1 MRIYLVLDLDLAF
14 EYVQLLVVL
23 LPFLTLDL
31 LLSIM
36 TYSVKAIHAIL
47 ANGFIS
53 RVFSVGII
61 NHLELVNGW
70 LHASFGRNLPVT
82 DSDLV
87 VARIVFEAPD
97 VMTRND
103 VSSQR
108 TYSVKQSSPFLID
121 GHSVALEVAL
131 ANFNASFRRTEFD
144 GPDPT
149 IKGFEVIFWQPT
161 VTLREKTAEVA

>member
-14 EYVQLLVVL
+14 EFVQLPAVL

-36 TYSVKAIHAIL
+36 TYSVKAIHALL
-47 ANGFIS
+47 ANDL
-53 RVFSVGII
+53 FSGNFDIYIVDF
-61 NHLELVNGW
+61 LENINGW
-70 LHASFGRNLPVT
+70 LHASFGRNLPMT
-82 DSDLV
+82 NSDFV
-87 VARIVFEAPD
+87 VARPEFGVAA
-97 VMTRND
+97 VVTRND

-108 TYSVKQSSPFLID
+108 TYSVKQSDPFLID
-121 GHSVALEVAL
+121 RYSVALAVAL
-131 ANFNASFRRTEFD
+131 PNINASFRRTEFD

-149 IKGFEVIFWQPT
+149 IKGFEVIFWHPT